1 MEQIRTIIVDDEPL
15 GRSRIA
21 ALLEDEE
28 DIEVVA
34 QCGDGVEALRVI
46 GQSSPDLLFL
56 DVQIPELTGFEL
68 LESLDRIEPPV
79 VIFVTAH
86 DEFAL
91 RAFDVHALDYL
102 LKPFDDERFYQALD
116 RARAHLRDQ
125 DAAALRRRLR
135 DFLSHAN
142 DLHGGASISN
152 HERRRLTRIVV
163 KDGDRILF
171 LRVDDVDW
179 IEAADYY
186 AKIHVG
192 GSAYLIRET
201 LANLEQQL
209 DPERFVRIHRSTI
222 VNLDRVQ
229 EMQPWFHGAFVVIL
243 VDGTELRLSR
253 SRREHLQSRLQQS
266 F

>member
-1 MEQIRTIIVDDEPL
+1 MEPIRTIIVDDEPL

-21 ALLEDEE
+21 ALLEDED
-28 DIEVVA
+28 DIEIVA
-34 QCGDGVEALRVI
+34 QCGDGAEALRVI
-46 GQSSPDLLFL
+46 VESQPQLLFL
-56 DVQIPELTGFEL
+56 DIQIPEMTGFEL
-68 LESLDRIEPPV
+68 LRSLDPDNPPI

-86 DEFAL
+86 DEFAIQ
-91 RAFDVHALDYL
+91 AFDVHALDYL
-102 LKPFDDERFYQALD
+102 LKPFDDDRFYQALD
-116 RARAHLRDQ
+116 RARRHLNDH
-125 DAAALRRRLR
+125 DASALRHRLR
-135 DFLSHAN
+135 DFLREAN
-142 DLHGGASISN
+142 GDLGPSPTDR
-152 HERRRLTRIVV
+152 ERRLLTRIVV

-171 LRVDDVDW
+171 LKVDDVDW

-186 AKIHVG
+186 AKIHVA
-192 GSAYLIRET
+192 GSTYMIRET
-201 LANLEQQL
+201 LANLEEQL

-253 SRREHLQSRLQQS
+253 SRREHLQTRLQQT

>member
-1 MEQIRTIIVDDEPL
+1 MDQIRTIIVDDEPL

-21 ALLEDEE
+21 SLLEDEE
-28 DIEVVA
+28 DIEIIA

-46 GQSSPDLLFL
+46 KESSPQLLFL

-68 LESLDRIEPPV
+68 LDALDRVAPPV

-102 LKPFDDERFYQALD
+102 LKPFDDDRFHHALD
-116 RARAHLRDQ
+116 RARAQLRDRN
-125 DAAALRRRLR
+125 AASLRRRLR
-135 DFLSHAN
+135 DFL
-142 DLHGGASISN
+142 
-152 HERRRLTRIVV
+152 HETNELREGEPSAGHPPRRLTRIVV
-163 KDGDRILF
+163 KEGDRILF
-171 LRVDDVDW
+171 LKVDDVDW

-192 GSAYLIRET
+192 NSTYLIRET
-201 LANLEQQL
+201 LANLEVQL

-253 SRREHLQSRLQQS
+253 SRREHLQTLLQQT

>member
-21 ALLEDEE
+21 SLLDDEE
-28 DIEVVA
+28 DIEIVA
-34 QCGDGVEALRVI
+34 QCGDGAEALRVI
-46 GQSSPDLLFL
+46 REESPDLLFL
-56 DVQIPELTGFEL
+56 DIQIPEITGFEL
-68 LESLDRIEPPV
+68 LDSIDRVEPPI

-102 LKPFDDERFYQALD
+102 LKPFDDERFHQALN
-116 RARAHLRDQ
+116 RARAHLRNQ
-125 DAAALRRRLR
+125 DATSLRRRLR
-135 DFLSHAN
+135 DFLHETN
-142 DLHGGASISN
+142 DLHPGESKRADPP
-152 HERRRLTRIVV
+152 RRLTRIVV
-163 KDGDRILF
+163 KEGDRILF
-171 LRVDDVDW
+171 IKVADVDW

-192 GSAYLIRET
+192 TSTYLIRET
-201 LANLEQQL
+201 LNNLEEQL

-229 EMQPWFHGAFVVIL
+229 EMQPWFHGAFVVLL

-253 SRREHLQSRLQQS
+253 SRREHLQTLLQQT